1 MSYLQSNNPQNIK
14 NNIRKNVKNA
24 VIGSLLGAGITTA
37 AMYSPLGIKTY
48 NYFTNNNNNNRK

>member
-1 MSYLQSNNPQNIK
+1 MSFLKSNNPQNVK

-37 AMYSPLGIKTY
+37 AMYSPLAAKTY
-48 NYFTNNNNNNRK
+48 NYFTQGNNRK